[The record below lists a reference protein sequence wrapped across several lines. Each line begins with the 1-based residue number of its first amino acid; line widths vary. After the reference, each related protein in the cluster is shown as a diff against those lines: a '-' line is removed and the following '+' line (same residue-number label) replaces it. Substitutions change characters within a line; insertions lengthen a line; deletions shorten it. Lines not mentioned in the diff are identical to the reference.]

1 MEHIFGIMNNESMI
15 IEWIEL
21 VEGGYILRSSILL
34 FGNQNGQR
42 IETEKQG
49 KRSLEE
55 MVLIL

>member
-1 MEHIFGIMNNESMI
+1 MNNESMI

-21 VEGGYILRSSILL
+21 VEGGYIIRSSILL

>member
-21 VEGGYILRSSILL
+21 VEGGYIIRSSILL